1 MENIICIRHPQYKG
15 TDSPTLSCKTCCSIF
30 LAEIKAKQEQSPTGT
45 LSTQEWLATKM
56 DEARRAVIAQ
66 PSRNEPHRHR

>member
-30 LAEIKAKQEQSPTGT
+30 LAEIKAQQETSPSKA
-45 LSTQEWLATKM
+45 LSTQEWIATKM
-56 DEARRAVIAQ
+56 DEARRAVLTT
-66 PSRNEPHRHR
+66 PSRT